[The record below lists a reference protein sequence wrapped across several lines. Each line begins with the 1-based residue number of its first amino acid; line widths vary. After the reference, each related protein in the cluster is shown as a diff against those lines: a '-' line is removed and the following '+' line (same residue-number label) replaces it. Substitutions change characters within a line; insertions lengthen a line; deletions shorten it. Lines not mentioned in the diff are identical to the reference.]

1 MNRDRGRELE
11 FQEIMGFH
19 LEQARRYLLDLA
31 PLDEEGRELG
41 RRAAGHLA
49 PAGRRAFGRGDMA
62 AASNLLRRSADLLPE
77 GSQER
82 LELLPDLGEALMEIG
97 EFDDAR
103 TCLDEA
109 VAGAAELGNETLEA
123 DAVLT
128 RLRVA
133 HYTLDDLDDWR
144 VEVQRETDRLIPVLE
159 AAGASSVLA
168 KAWLMVAFV
177 HATICHWQ
185 EAADAL
191 ERAITHDREADDARK
206 LARHSASYVMALSE
220 GPTPVP
226 VAIERAEE
234 VLAYGLVDRGAEA
247 IIMLSIAPLHAM
259 SGEFDRA
266 RELTEAAIDVLR
278 DLGANVT
285 AARTSDA
292 TARIELLAG
301 DPEAA
306 EAKLRVDY
314 DALTAMHERYVLP
327 NIAALLAKT
336 LVELGRLDEA
346 GEIADVVAD
355 LAADDDV
362 EAQTVLCAVRAQL
375 AAAGRRP
382 EEARLL
388 ARQAVELAAQTDAPV
403 LKADTLLEVS
413 SALDDSDGER
423 DAALAE
429 ALDLYDRKRHLVG
442 IGRVNEALA
451 GRSVVG

>member
-1 MNRDRGRELE
+1 
-11 FQEIMGFH
+11 
-19 LEQARRYLLDLA
+19 
-31 PLDEEGRELG
+31 
-41 RRAAGHLA
+41 
-49 PAGRRAFGRGDMA
+49 
-62 AASNLLRRSADLLPE
+62 
-77 GSQER
+77 
-82 LELLPDLGEALMEIG
+82 
-97 EFDDAR
+97 
-103 TCLDEA
+103 
-109 VAGAAELGNETLEA
+109 
-123 DAVLT
+123 
-128 RLRVA
+128 
-133 HYTLDDLDDWR
+133 
-144 VEVQRETDRLIPVLE
+144 
-159 AAGASSVLA
+159 
-168 KAWLMVAFV
+168 MVAFV

-259 SGEFDRA
+259 SGEFERA
-266 RELTEAAIDVLR
+266 RELSEAAIDLLR

-375 AAAGRRP
+375 AAAGGRP
-382 EEARLL
+382 EEARML

-413 SALDDSDGER
+413 SVLDDSDGER

-429 ALDLYDRKRHLVG
+429 ALELYDRKRHLVG
-442 IGRVNEALA
+442 IGRVNAALA
-451 GRSVVG
+451 GRAVVG